1 MFFAVETILKVCLCT
16 SLYRKY
22 MSTCFELSQQD
33 KKIQRYSKT
42 GYQPCGF
49 HSRFYIKFLG
59 QPFTFHLSLSN
70 QFSSV
75 QIFTEQPP
83 PLKKRT
89 DLVPEFDLSIPAACD
104 DLGGFVRMPQ
114 GAYAHLV
121 VSLDPVVEL
130 GGLPIPDVQLSIC
143 IS

>member
-1 MFFAVETILKVCLCT
+1 MSFSVETILKVCLCT
-16 SLYRKY
+16 SFYRKY
-22 MSTCFELSQQD
+22 MRTYLELSQQD

-59 QPFTFHLSLSN
+59 QPFTFPLPLSN
-70 QFSSV
+70 QFGSV
-75 QIFTEQPP
+75 QNFTEQPP
-83 PLKKRT
+83 PLQRT
-89 DLVPEFDLSIPAACD
+89 DLVPEFDLSIPAARD

-121 VSLDPVVEL
+121 VSLDPVVKL